1 MSEAFKSLGVS
12 GKEQI
17 QTLIDDLAAADRK
30 VEEEVKNTATKLKE
44 LIDLENKN
52 RNSEYAAETILKHN
66 KKRYESS
73 IEGLAKIK
81 AVYDLELAKLQ
92 EIQTQHIS
100 EKKAFTEQL
109 QCERDA
115 FIKQAEEDFE
125 RIKKGG
131 IESLKNHV
139 KSLEATKTHTE
150 N

>member
-73 IEGLAKIK
+73 KEGLAKIK

-92 EIQTQHIS
+92 EI
-100 EKKAFTEQL
+100 
-109 QCERDA
+109 
-115 FIKQAEEDFE
+115 
-125 RIKKGG
+125 
-131 IESLKNHV
+131 
-139 KSLEATKTHTE
+139 
-150 N
+150 